1 MPSSAVLTFTDLDV
15 YHAALRDVQAQG
27 VVTAGGQ
34 FRAELTRVDFDR
46 LSVHR
51 GEETLPRVVDS
62 AVDPKRYSIIFA
74 ATPTQPPVFI
84 SGLELSPADIIVHS
98 AGSVGHNRSAAACQW
113 GFMSLPHE
121 DLAAAGE
128 ALVGR
133 ELTAPS
139 FTHRIRP
146 AAPLFSRLTNLHEA
160 VGHIAKTTPD
170 ILTNP
175 EVARALEQALVHA
188 MVSCISGG
196 ETAES
201 SSAHHRHVAVMRR
214 LEELLG
220 ANSDRTLYVAELC
233 AATGVSGR
241 TLRACCQE
249 HLGMSP
255 IRYLWLR
262 RMHLARRA
270 LRTADP
276 ATASVTE
283 IATDYGFWELG
294 RFSVAYR
301 SLYGETPSASLRR
314 PPDDPRPQKNIGPPW
329 RLPQSA

>member
-1 MPSSAVLTFTDLDV
+1 MQVQWA
-15 YHAALRDVQAQG
+15 AIALRRLAN
-27 VVTAGGQ
+27 GGLC
-34 FRAELTRVDFDR
+34 RCRTRISPLRKEL
-46 LSVHR
+46 
-51 GEETLPRVVDS
+51 
-62 AVDPKRYSIIFA
+62 
-74 ATPTQPPVFI
+74 
-84 SGLELSPADIIVHS
+84 
-98 AGSVGHNRSAAACQW
+98 
-113 GFMSLPHE
+113 
-121 DLAAAGE
+121 
-128 ALVGR
+128 LVGR

-196 ETAES
+196 ETAEQQRAS
-201 SSAHHRHVAVMRR
+201 SPRGGNAAIGRGAGSQLRSDPVRGGTLRGHGCIRPHPSRLLSGTFGHEPHTVFVAAADASRASSAANGRSRHGGPNV
-214 LEELLG
+214 
-220 ANSDRTLYVAELC
+220 
-233 AATGVSGR
+233 
-241 TLRACCQE
+241 
-249 HLGMSP
+249 
-255 IRYLWLR
+255 
-262 RMHLARRA
+262 
-270 LRTADP
+270 
-276 ATASVTE
+276 